1 MKSHLSKL
9 LVFFAALALPQLA
22 AAQSLEPLNR
32 VHLGLSMADE
42 PSRLGI
48 AGGLDSR
55 LTRLLFVDA
64 GGFGSLVTPELQDED
79 QGDGVGGVEDFR
91 VRHGIYLAPGVRIP
105 HVQPEAFS
113 FDIFLR
119 GGMAAIWLADVSS
132 AERVGESFDY
142 ATEVAGYPGA
152 DLAIQRGKVGVRVSY
167 RQLFCAPYVES
178 ARSDVILTTPH
189 FSFEAQY
196 QFGGRSG

>member
-1 MKSHLSKL
+1 MKSGITML

-22 AAQSLEPLNR
+22 SAQSLEPLNR
-32 VHLGLSMADE
+32 VHLGLSMADQ

-55 LTRLLFVDA
+55 LTRLVFVDA
-64 GGFGSLVTPELQDED
+64 GGFVSMVTPELQDPDES
-79 QGDGVGGVEDFR
+79 VGNVEDFR
-91 VRHGIYLAPGVRIP
+91 VRHGIYLAPGFRIP
-105 HVQPEAFS
+105 HVQPDAFS
-113 FDIFLR
+113 FDILVR
-119 GGMAAIWLADVSS
+119 GGMSAIWLVDVSS
-132 AERVGESFDY
+132 AERIGESFDY
-142 ATEVAGYPGA
+142 STEVAGYPGA
-152 DLAIQRGKVGVRVSY
+152 DLAIQRGKIGVRVSY

-196 QFGGRSG
+196 QFGGRSS